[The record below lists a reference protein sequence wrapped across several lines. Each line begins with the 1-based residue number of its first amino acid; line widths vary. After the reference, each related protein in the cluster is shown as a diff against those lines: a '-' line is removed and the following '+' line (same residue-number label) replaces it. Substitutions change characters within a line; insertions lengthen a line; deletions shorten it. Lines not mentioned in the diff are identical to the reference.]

1 MVDKIRVR
9 DVDGEL
15 GVVLPLGVLEHLGV
29 SVGDT
34 LYASVRNGGILLT
47 KHPPEVERA
56 NELSERGSAKY
67 QNALRE
73 LAG

>member
-1 MVDKIRVR
+1 MVDKITIRNI
-9 DVDGEL
+9 DGEL
-15 GVVLPLGVLEHLGV
+15 GFGFPPGVLEHLGV

-34 LYASVRNGGILLT
+34 LYASLRNGGVFLT
-47 KHPPEVERA
+47 KHPPDVERA
-56 NELSERGSAKY
+56 NELCESGSAKY